1 MKLYVG
7 GLLYESTQEELKT
20 MFSPYGN
27 VKSATIIMDRETN
40 RSKGFGFVEM
50 ESKEDGE
57 AAIAG
62 MNGKAAGGKGKPLTV
77 NEARPQ
83 APRTG
88 GSSFGGASRGGF
100 GGGERSFG
108 GNSRGGDRDRY

>member
-7 GLLYESTQEELKT
+7 GLLYESTQEDLKT
-20 MFSPYGN
+20 MFAPFGS
-27 VKSATIIMDRETN
+27 VKTATIIMDRETN

-50 ESKEDGE
+50 DSKEEGE
-57 AAIAG
+57 AAILA

-88 GSSFGGASRGGF
+88 GSSFGGSRSGGF